1 MIHLSTSSKGRH
13 KGRNYFHSK
22 NCKGGVLWSVVSW
35 KLGIANFTV
44 TWAKRVFKYPFGAQF
59 YGPVGLH
66 PLGKTMEKQIMYI
79 NFCSFQRNYFLF
91 GSWCD
96 KIFNETVLHY
106 TCFLGVTLLK
116 YSVSEFLLSTI
127 QSGFRNQNRD
137 VFCAF
142 QRLRNGFPL
151 ERIWLLSLLE
161 MPVLIH
167 TFNSPTKD
175 SIFRMVF
182 IVGFFKNFFIFFF
195 FSFFP
200 VSVCLLF
207 VFLFVCLFWSILIK
221 TDRRKTIQIRQIFL

>member
-22 NCKGGVLWSVVSW
+22 NCKSGVLCSVVSW
-35 KLGIANFTV
+35 NLGIANFTV
-44 TWAKRVFKYPFGAQF
+44 TWAKCVFKYPFGAQF

-66 PLGKTMEKQIMYI
+66 PLEKTMEKQIVHI
-79 NFCSFQRNYFLF
+79 NFCSFQKNYFMF
-91 GSWCD
+91 GSWCN
-96 KIFNETVLHY
+96 KFFNETVLRY
-106 TCFLGVTLLK
+106 TCFLGVTL
-116 YSVSEFLLSTI
+116 VSEFLLSTI

-137 VFCAF
+137 VFCAL

-161 MPVLIH
+161 MPILIH

-195 FSFFP
+195 SCFCLFVVSL
-200 VSVCLLF
+200 SVCLF
-207 VFLFVCLFWSILIK
+207 VLKYSYKNW
-221 TDRRKTIQIRQIFL
+221 